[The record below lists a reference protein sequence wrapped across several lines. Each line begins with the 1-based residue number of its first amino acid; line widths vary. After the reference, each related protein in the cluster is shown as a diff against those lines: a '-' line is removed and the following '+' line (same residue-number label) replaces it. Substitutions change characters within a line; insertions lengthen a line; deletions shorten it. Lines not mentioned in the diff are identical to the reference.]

1 MLTFGLAQFV
11 KFVVISI
18 EAGLGKFG
26 RIIMDT
32 PETSSLYYAMCALA
46 AAAFLIV
53 WRVRYGRFG
62 AGLRAIREDELAAQA
77 TGIPVTRYKLGA
89 FVLSALI
96 PGMVGGL
103 MLLRASYFEP
113 QAFFNPFLSL
123 NIICMAVM
131 GGSDTASGPLLGA
144 LFLVV
149 LSELLWS
156 EFPHLYLVMVGAIL
170 ILFVLAAPDG
180 ISGWV
185 RTRPK
190 LLQWGTTRYDAVTG
204 SKT

>member
-1 MLTFGLAQFV
+1 M
-11 KFVVISI
+11 
-18 EAGLGKFG
+18 
-26 RIIMDT
+26 
-32 PETSSLYYAMCALA
+32 
-46 AAAFLIV
+46 
-53 WRVRYGRFG
+53 
-62 AGLRAIREDELAAQA
+62 RAIREDELAAQA